1 MSIQRGFWLAAACGA
16 LILTLATGLRATF
29 GLFLKPVS
37 IDLGVSRE
45 FFGFGF
51 ALQNLLWGAASP
63 FLGSIADKY
72 GTGRVVVFGAL
83 CYAAGLVVM
92 GYATSG
98 EMIIIG
104 NVLVGVALAGSGFS
118 VVLGAIGRAAPP
130 ERRSM
135 ALGIITAGGSFG
147 QFAVVPYAH
156 ILIEALDWR
165 MALVSLA
172 ITALVMLPLIPPV
185 TKVHSVQPAGVPQ
198 TLRQALSEAVV
209 HKGFWL
215 LTAGFFVCGFQ
226 VVFVATHLP
235 AFLADRGMPTWVG
248 AWTLA
253 LVGLFNIVVWLRL
266 ARRPLQQEEP
276 AGGGLL
282 AALAGLH
289 PVHDHA
295 AVRVQR
301 ATVRCPARPALAR
314 HGPAHQRPRRLH
326 LRPGLHVDAL
336 WHRFLQPSGRQLPRR
351 LAGRIFLRRVRL
363 LRRDVVDL
371 RGARFHRQ
379 SAAFPDRG
387 TTGAAPVGGDRAM
400 NPVLKYSVL
409 GAVILALAGA
419 GWLWGVRGVAIVLDY
434 AFVGCV

>member
-253 LVGLFNIVVWLRL
+253 LVGLFNIVGSYGCGWL
-266 ARRPLQQEEP
+266 
-276 AGGGLL
+276 GGRYSKKNLL
-282 AALAGLH
+282 AA
-289 PVHDHA
+289 VYS
-295 AVRVQR
+295 
-301 ATVRCPARPALAR
+301 
-314 HGPAHQRPRRLH
+314 
-326 LRPGLHVDAL
+326 LRSLVFILFMIMPL
-336 WHRFLQPSGRQLPRR
+336 SE
-351 LAGRIFLRRVRL
+351 
-363 LRRDVVDL
+363 
-371 RGARFHRQ
+371 
-379 SAAFPDRG
+379 
-387 TTGAAPVGGDRAM
+387 
-400 NPVLKYSVL
+400 YSVL
-409 GAVILALAGA
+409 LFGALLGLLWLGTVPLTSGLVAYIFGPAYMSMLYGIVFFSHQVGSFLGAWLGGYFYDVFGSYDAMWWICVALGFTASLLHFPIA
-419 GWLWGVRGVAIVLDY
+419 ERPVPRLSAATAR
-434 AFVGCV
+434 

>member
-1 MSIQRGFWLAAACGA
+1 MSVQRGFWLAVACGA
-16 LILTLATGLRATF
+16 FILTLTTGLRATF

-72 GTGRVVVFGAL
+72 GTGRVVVFGTL
-83 CYAAGLVVM
+83 CYAAGLAIM

-98 EMIIIG
+98 NMVIIG

-130 ERRSM
+130 EKRSM

-156 ILIEALDWR
+156 LLIEAFDWR
-165 MALVSLA
+165 
-172 ITALVMLPLIPPV
+172 TALIGLALTALIMLPLIPPV
-185 TKVHSVQPAGVPQ
+185 TRVHSVQPAGIPQ
-198 TLRQALSEAVV
+198 TLRQALAEAMV

-235 AFLADRGMPTWVG
+235 AFLVDRGMPTWVG

-253 LVGLFNIVVWLRL
+253 LVGLFNIIGSYGCGMLGGRYSKKNLLALLYSLRAL
-266 ARRPLQQEEP
+266 AFILFMVMPLSEFSVLLFG
-276 AGGGLL
+276 ALLGLL
-282 AALAGLH
+282 WLGTVPLTSGLVAYIFGPAYMSMLYGIVFLSHQVGSFLGAWLGGYFYDAFGSYDAMWWICIALGFAASLLH
-289 PVHDHA
+289 FPINERPVP
-295 AVRVQR
+295 RLS
-301 ATVRCPARPALAR
+301 ATPAR
-314 HGPAHQRPRRLH
+314 
-326 LRPGLHVDAL
+326 
-336 WHRFLQPSGRQLPRR
+336 
-351 LAGRIFLRRVRL
+351 
-363 LRRDVVDL
+363 
-371 RGARFHRQ
+371 
-379 SAAFPDRG
+379 
-387 TTGAAPVGGDRAM
+387 
-400 NPVLKYSVL
+400 
-409 GAVILALAGA
+409 
-419 GWLWGVRGVAIVLDY
+419 
-434 AFVGCV
+434 